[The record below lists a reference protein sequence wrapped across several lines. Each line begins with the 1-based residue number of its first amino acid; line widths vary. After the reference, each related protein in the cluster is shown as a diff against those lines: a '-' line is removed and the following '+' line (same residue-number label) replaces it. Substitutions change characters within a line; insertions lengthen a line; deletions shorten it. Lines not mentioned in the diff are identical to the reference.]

1 MQGLDILR
9 YILEGSY
16 QVHEILDIWR
26 FADIPLLS
34 LVSLVIN
41 FILYK
46 KLHKGNNFFDEEK

>member
-1 MQGLDILR
+1 MQGLDILQ

-16 QVHEILDIWR
+16 QVQEILDIWR

-41 FILYK
+41 FILFK
-46 KLHKGNNFFDEEK
+46 KIA